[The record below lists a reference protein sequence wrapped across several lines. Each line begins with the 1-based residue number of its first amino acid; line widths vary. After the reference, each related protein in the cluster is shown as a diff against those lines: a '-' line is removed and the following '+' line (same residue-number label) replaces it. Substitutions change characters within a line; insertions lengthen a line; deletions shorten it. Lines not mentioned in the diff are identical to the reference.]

1 MSVLKEFKEFVARG
15 NVIDLAVA
23 FVVGVAF
30 TAVVTSV
37 VEGLVTPLIG
47 MIFSTDYSDMSFTV
61 NDSEFRYG
69 LVLNAVISFL
79 AVSAVVFFF
88 VVKPLN
94 VLQAR
99 RRRGEE
105 AVDEAELSD
114 EAVLLAEI
122 RDLLVAQAGSGGRGA
137 PGLR

>member
-1 MSVLKEFKEFVARG
+1 VPVLKEFKEFISRG

-79 AVSAVVFFF
+79 AVAAVVFFL
-88 VVKPLN
+88 VVKPMN
-94 VLQAR
+94 VLKER

-105 AVDEAELSD
+105 PVDDAELSD

-122 RDLLVAQAGSGGRGA
+122 RDLLASQAGRGGAA
-137 PGLR
+137 PGPR